1 MNLRPNEAPLPEP
14 LGFFL
19 TWATYGTWLPG
30 DNRGWI
36 EYRHGWQL
44 PSPARRLEAEARMT
58 KDACILDPE
67 QRVLVEKTIADHCQ
81 IRGWQLHAVN
91 CRTNHLHVVVSAP
104 LHPDEIRKQFKAWC
118 TRRLKE
124 LERQR
129 RGIVAQASA
138 NEVEPRVDERRSNE
152 PRSDEPRSRVGFVS
166 ANTPR
171 RSEAHTPT
179 RSASE
184 ASAVPRSASEPTPNR
199 ATPGKGESI
208 RQNWWAERGSRRYIN
223 DEHSLE
229 AAILYVRDAQ
239 DRPR

>member
-1 MNLRPNEAPLPEP
+1 MPEP

-44 PSPARRLEAEARMT
+44 PAPARRLEAEARMT
-58 KDACILDPE
+58 EDACILDPE
-67 QRVLVEKTIADHCQ
+67 QRALVEKTIADHCQ

-118 TRRLKE
+118 TRHLKE
-124 LERQR
+124 LERTR
-129 RGIVAQASA
+129 RNLLI
-138 NEVEPRVDERRSNE
+138 R
-152 PRSDEPRSRVGFVS
+152 
-166 ANTPR
+166 
-171 RSEAHTPT
+171 T

-184 ASAVPRSASEPTPNR
+184 AIPIP
-199 ATPGKGESI
+199 I
-208 RQNWWAERGSRRYIN
+208 RENWWAERGSRRLRN
-223 DEHSLE
+223 FGVS
-229 AAILYVRDAQ
+229 RS
-239 DRPR
+239 